1 MAEYTATALQNVD
14 VGNSVV
20 FTATPIHGKS
30 CVIHR
35 EGSGIFILRGI
46 GSTCRARFRITF
58 NGNITGETAQTE
70 VALAI
75 ALEGEAIPS
84 TRMVSTPATADVL
97 GNVSASTFV
106 DVPSG
111 VGFSVSIR
119 NVGETALDVADAN
132 LIIERVA

>member
-1 MAEYTATALQNVD
+1 MAEYTAAALQTVE

-20 FTATPIHGKS
+20 FAATPIPGKR
-30 CVIHR
+30 CIIHR

-46 GSTCRARFRITF
+46 GNQCRARYRITF

-97 GNVSASTFV
+97 GNVSATTFV
-106 DVPSG
+106 DVPAG
-111 VGFSVSIR
+111 VGFSISVR
-119 NVGETALDVADAN
+119 NVGTTALDVADAN